1 MTDDS
6 TGNDNTADAT
16 EFRGKQTY
24 NETGNKLGVEQV
36 TTSAGSLPVTVGK
49 PNDPVALIYLKLL
62 IPAIFSLLVILT
74 CAFKIIVD
82 EEESPELRAV
92 WWSTIASQA
101 GLWLPSPARRE

>member
-24 NETGNKLGVEQV
+24 NETGNKEQPEQI
-36 TTSAGSLPVTVGK
+36 TTSAGSLPITVGK
-49 PNDPVALIYLKLL
+49 PADSEKLVYMKLL
-62 IPAIFSLLVILT
+62 IPALFSLIVIMT
-74 CAFKIIVD
+74 CVYKIIEA

-92 WWSTIASQA
+92 WWSTLASQA
-101 GLWLPSPARRE
+101 GLWLPSPAKRE